1 MSPKSTTIL
10 LVALSI
16 AIVLCARLVFEFIN
30 PWAGFATY
38 GAAVIPLITIIN
50 INNQK
55 KK

>member
-1 MSPKSTTIL
+1 MRPKLTTIL